1 MKQEEEPTKRS
12 QSHGNNIIVLD
23 ESSDDDEQQKRII
36 GANNVKIE
44 NNALQKSPSEFFVCE
59 VGMKQNFNK
68 HITNELE
75 KVFKAY
81 EVIKDEKEM
90 KG

>member
-1 MKQEEEPTKRS
+1 M
-12 QSHGNNIIVLD
+12 L
-23 ESSDDDEQQKRII
+23 DDDSFDDHQEGII
-36 GANNVKIE
+36 IQNKIKIE
-44 NNALQKSPSEFFVCE
+44 NNTFNKHAVESEKSEFFVCE
-59 VGMKQNFNK
+59 VGMKQNYND
-68 HITNELE
+68 HIINILE